1 MHSYAT
7 SKIRESRPEHLGC
20 TCSSKCSAALVSR
33 IKCES
38 DNLANRR
45 RQPKPTAHRSHN
57 SSFSTSRPC
66 YYCDIHVNSD
76 PEKMESV
83 LHPQTNRPVPVPSPP
98 TPPPSGGWVSGSWKC
113 QTALSHPVLV
123 REWAPGG
130 MTSRKTSQTRQW
142 NGDRTAMLIT
152 YVNVS
157 KRAYFS
163 VMLKSYTSNG
173 YNLNGWVDLQTRRVL
188 KK

>member
-1 MHSYAT
+1 MCE
-7 SKIRESRPEHLGC
+7 RRSRKPPE
-20 TCSSKCSAALVSR
+20 TTAAYSTQ
-33 IKCES
+33 EP
-38 DNLANRR
+38 R
-45 RQPKPTAHRSHN
+45 RQLFNLQTMLLLWHPCELGPRENGVCPTSSDKPP
-57 SSFSTSRPC
+57 RP
-66 YYCDIHVNSD
+66 
-76 PEKMESV
+76 
-83 LHPQTNRPVPVPSPP
+83 RPVPP

-130 MTSRKTSQTRQW
+130 MTSRTTSQTRQW

-173 YNLNGWVDLQTRRVL
+173 YNRNGWADLQTRRVL